1 MLALRHVVR
10 WGLAGDA
17 CRCTLTFWT
26 LLMSVWLAATTP
38 STLAADIETKTL
50 LSHDRLG
57 RGGAFHVAV
66 VLDIPKPW
74 HVNANPAS
82 LPELIPTRIT
92 FESVPGITW
101 DEIRYPSGRP
111 VVVVWANRPV
121 ALYEGRVTIFVPGHV
136 AADAPLGPV
145 ELRGTLTYQACD
157 DNLCY
162 APQRVPLT
170 VRTEI
175 TAEAG
180 NPQHTEIFQAAPTTP
195 AAAEAAPPSSSQ
207 LAQTLRERGWLVAGL
222 VVFLGGLALNLTP
235 CVYPMIAITV
245 SYFGGQGQREK
256 SRAQAFVGALVYCLG
271 IVVTYTLLGVVAAWT
286 GGMFGALLQ
295 HPVVLV
301 GIALLLVALAL
312 SMFGLYE
319 LRPPQFLVQRAA
331 GLSARGGRLGVFLLG
346 ATLGII
352 AAPCLAPFVVAL
364 LAYVGATREW
374 WWFIVFSLGLA
385 LPYLVLGTFS
395 GLLAQLPR
403 SGQWMNW
410 VKRVFGVVMIAV
422 AVWFVWPV
430 FGVKAGS
437 SAIAWQKYSP
447 ALLANPGRP
456 VIVDFYADWCIPCRK
471 MDRQVFTDPR
481 IIAEAQHFLMVK
493 ADLTH
498 TASAPVQ
505 ELMRRYDIRGVPTFI
520 FLDDRGRELIELRQV
535 GFVPADRFL
544 AIMQRARSGAASEST
559 SSAAGSAQESPWL
572 MPGTTRR

>member
-1 MLALRHVVR
+1 MNIRGWPFPCQRNIPAVLASWLCLVAVASPVR
-10 WGLAGDA
+10 AD
-17 CRCTLTFWT
+17 
-26 LLMSVWLAATTP
+26 
-38 STLAADIETKTL
+38 DIEATSL

-57 RGGAFHVAV
+57 RGTAFQVAV

-82 LPELIPTRIT
+82 LPELIPTVVS
-92 FESVPGITW
+92 FEPTSGIEW
-101 DEIRYPSGRP
+101 GEVRYPPGRP
-111 VVVVWANRPV
+111 TVVVWANRPV
-121 ALYEGRVTIFVPGHV
+121 ALYDGRVIIAVPGRV
-136 AADAPLGPV
+136 MADAPLGAV

-157 DNLCY
+157 DNVCL
-162 APQRVPLT
+162 APQRLPL
-170 VRTEI
+170 VMRTEI
-175 TAEAG
+175 TGEAG
-180 NPQHTEIFQAAPTTP
+180 TPQHTEIFSAATP
-195 AAAEAAPPSSSQ
+195 VATASGTEASSQ
-207 LAQTLRERGWLVAGL
+207 LARTLSERGWLVAAI

-245 SYFGGQGQREK
+245 SYFGGQGQSGQ
-256 SRAQAFVGALVYCLG
+256 SRTQAFVGALVYCLG

-295 HPVVLV
+295 HPVVLI

-319 LRPPQFLVQRAA
+319 LRPPQWLVQRAA

-352 AAPCLAPFVVAL
+352 AAPCLAPFVVGL
-364 LAYVGATREW
+364 LAYVGATRQW
-374 WWFIVFSLGLA
+374 WWFIVFACGLA

-403 SGQWMNW
+403 SGNWMNW
-410 VKRVFGVVMIAV
+410 VKRVFGVVLIAV

-430 FGVKAGS
+430 FGVKTATS
-437 SAIAWQKYSP
+437 PIAWQKYSP
-447 ALLANPGRP
+447 ELLANPGRP

-481 IIAEAQHFLMVK
+481 IVAESQHFLMVK

-498 TASAPVQ
+498 TTSAPVQ

-520 FLDDRGRELIELRQV
+520 FLDAQGRERTELRQV
-535 GFVPADRFL
+535 GFIPADQFL
-544 AIMQRARSGAASEST
+544 TIMRAARGAVASKQSPA
-559 SSAAGSAQESPWL
+559 AAGSGGESPWVL
-572 MPGTTRR
+572 PGMMSR